1 MSENEERKISEVD
14 RSPLSYTDLKR
25 WLGLVVLLILAAFLV
40 WALKSILLLFAVVFL
55 VAMVLNPV
63 VAFLQRR
70 GVKRGLAVALMW
82 LVFVA
87 LFALALSFLIPPFL
101 SQVDDLIRQTPEA
114 WKRVQAQMLAF

>member
-1 MSENEERKISEVD
+1 MNPNGEFKSDEVSR
-14 RSPLSYTDLKR
+14 RSQLYIDLKR
-25 WLGLVVLLILAAFLV
+25 WLGLIVLLILAAFLV

-70 GVKRGLAVALMW
+70 GMNRGLAVGLLG
-82 LVFVA
+82 LVFVT

-101 SQVDDLIRQTPEA
+101 SQVD
-114 WKRVQAQMLAF
+114 